1 VWLPAFGA
9 DRAADDISK
18 ETPMTIRKLDKSEWT
33 KFFNAM
39 SRPLENRQAE
49 IEVASLAVGDQ
60 VEADWLPLIGITYD
74 PKDDILEVA
83 LEGVDHMIQKPREI
97 HVDDTGVE
105 LHSVEIVDGDGDRQ
119 IVKLR
124 EPLMLPA

>member
-1 VWLPAFGA
+1 
-9 DRAADDISK
+9 
-18 ETPMTIRKLDKSEWT
+18 MTIRKLDKSEWS

-49 IEVASLAVGDQ
+49 IEVSSLAIGDQ
-60 VEADWLPLIGITYD
+60 IDADWLPLIGITYD
-74 PKDDILEVA
+74 PKDDLLEVA

-97 HVDDTGVE
+97 HVDDTGLE
-105 LHSVEIVDGDGDRQ
+105 LNSVEVVDADGDRQ
-119 IVKLR
+119 IVRLR

>member
-1 VWLPAFGA
+1 MA
-9 DRAADDISK
+9 
-18 ETPMTIRKLDKSEWT
+18 IRKLDKSEWN

-39 SRPLENRQAE
+39 SRPLENREAE

-74 PKDDILEVA
+74 PKNDILEVA
-83 LEGVDHMIQKPREI
+83 LEGVDHMIAKPREI

-105 LHSVEIVDGDGDRQ
+105 LNSVEIVDADGDRQ
-119 IVKLR
+119 VVRLR
-124 EPLMLPA
+124 EPLMLSA